1 MGSSV
6 DDLMSIILSKKCLER
21 LSEAS
26 MEYVDAEI
34 AEIDRKLNGSERL
47 KLTEKQFLNLLK
59 NTKKQM
65 ENGNFVQKD
74 TVARILFSNLSVDDK
89 KCVHPTCKDAF
100 KGLIS
105 SDDVTH
111 GG

>member
-1 MGSSV
+1 
-6 DDLMSIILSKKCLER
+6 
-21 LSEAS
+21 

-74 TVARILFSNLSVDDK
+74 TVARIFVLE
-89 KCVHPTCKDAF
+89 P
-100 KGLIS
+100 
-105 SDDVTH
+105 
-111 GG
+111 

>member
-1 MGSSV
+1 MGNSV

-47 KLTEKQFLNLLK
+47 KLTEKQFLNLPRNRWRTAILCKKIQLPVFCSRTLVLTTKNASILPVKTHLK
-59 NTKKQM
+59 
-65 ENGNFVQKD
+65 
-74 TVARILFSNLSVDDK
+74 A
-89 KCVHPTCKDAF
+89 
-100 KGLIS
+100 
-105 SDDVTH
+105 
-111 GG
+111 

>member
-1 MGSSV
+1 
-6 DDLMSIILSKKCLER
+6 
-21 LSEAS
+21 

-65 ENGNFVQKD
+65 ENGNFMQKD

-100 KGLIS
+100 KSLIS
-105 SDDVTH
+105 RDDVTH

>member
-6 DDLMSIILSKKCLER
+6 DDLMSIILSKKCLGR

-59 NTKKQM
+59 NTKK
-65 ENGNFVQKD
+65 
-74 TVARILFSNLSVDDK
+74 
-89 KCVHPTCKDAF
+89 
-100 KGLIS
+100 
-105 SDDVTH
+105 
-111 GG
+111 